1 MPEKPYFQQYLDA
14 MRQGGAPNRPQQG
27 GQARPAAEQA
37 ALPLLADPGSFM
49 NPREAP
55 KPPLSAQG
63 REALR
68 SAPPSNSAG
77 SAAGSTP
84 VPNYSRKLAPRA
96 KPPAQ

>member
-14 MRQGGAPNRPQQG
+14 MRQGP
-27 GQARPAAEQA
+27 ARDGSQPAAEQA
-37 ALPLLADPGSFM
+37 MPPLPDPNRFM

-68 SAPPSNSAG
+68 GAPPSNSAG